1 MNKNS
6 DHINYHELMLTT
18 EVLLKILD
26 AVDSVNSIHET
37 EEFDRLNKLYELT
50 VESFQE
56 LSTNTS
62 TETVDYISQALPG
75 DLRSGLDYIETNY
88 RDVLRPKVITLLSRL
103 NDSPSDTSSPADTD
117 NISESIGEI
126 VSDFIQ
132 QPDIKEDNLPKSL
145 DNIRRSPQKDV
156 VFRVVFESP
165 SYKLSINNLVVRQL
179 GSNSSYSD
187 IFEKAI
193 NNPGKPVNSIRTMSK
208 YISGLKR
215 IPDDL
220 KSLIF
225 PVKGKGKFAIVPEIT
240 KEMLAS
246 KNLDSEKLKEELLML
261 NKKK

>member
-6 DHINYHELMLTT
+6 DHITHELIFTT
-18 EVLLKILD
+18 ETLLKILD
-26 AVDSVNSIHET
+26 AIDSKNTIHET
-37 EEFDRLNKLYELT
+37 EEFNRLNKLYELT
-50 VESFQE
+50 VKSFQE
-56 LSTNTS
+56 LSTDIS
-62 TETVDYISQALPG
+62 TEAADYISQTLPG
-75 DLRSGLDYIETNY
+75 DLRAGLDYIEANY

-103 NDSPSDTSSPADTD
+103 NDSLSDTSSPADTD

-193 NNPGKPVNSIRTMSK
+193 NNPGKPVNSIHTMSK
-208 YISGLKR
+208 YIS
-215 IPDDL
+215 DL
-220 KSLIF
+220 K
-225 PVKGKGKFAIVPEIT
+225 ENT
-240 KEMLAS
+240 
-246 KNLDSEKLKEELLML
+246 
-261 NKKK
+261 

>member
-6 DHINYHELMLTT
+6 DHITHELIFTT
-18 EVLLKILD
+18 ETLLKILD
-26 AVDSVNSIHET
+26 AIDSKNTIHET
-37 EEFDRLNKLYELT
+37 EEFNRLNKLYELT
-50 VESFQE
+50 VKSFQE
-56 LSTNTS
+56 LSTDIS
-62 TETVDYISQALPG
+62 TEAADYISQTLPG
-75 DLRSGLDYIETNY
+75 DLRAGLDYIEANY
-88 RDVLRPKVITLLSRL
+88 RDVLRPKVITLLSHL
-103 NDSPSDTSSPADTD
+103 NDSLSDTSSPADTD

-132 QPDIKEDNLPKSL
+132 QTNIKEDNLPKSL
-145 DNIRRSPQKDV
+145 DDIKRGPQKDV

-193 NNPGKPVNSIRTMSK
+193 NNPGKPVNSISTMSK
-208 YISGLKR
+208 YISDLKK

-240 KEMLAS
+240 KEMLDG
-246 KNLDSEKLKEELLML
+246 KNLDSKKLKEELLIL